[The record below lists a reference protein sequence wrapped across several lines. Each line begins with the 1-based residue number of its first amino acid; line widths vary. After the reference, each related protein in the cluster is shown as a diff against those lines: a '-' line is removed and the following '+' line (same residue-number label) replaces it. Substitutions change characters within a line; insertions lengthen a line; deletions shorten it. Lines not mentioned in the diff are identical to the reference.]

1 MFSRKQGIEMIQVR
15 YPYGIFFFLFYGFST
30 TQKGAHEYAAA
41 STISSQYT
49 CQDLLE
55 TLQTC
60 LSLNENAAIILGD
73 TYIQNVAIR
82 VLCTIT
88 ALLHS

>member
-1 MFSRKQGIEMIQVR
+1 MIQVR
-15 YPYGIFFFLFYGFST
+15 YPYGILFFHFYGFST
-30 TQKGAHEYAAA
+30 TQKGAHECAAA

-60 LSLNENAAIILGD
+60 LSLNENGIILGD